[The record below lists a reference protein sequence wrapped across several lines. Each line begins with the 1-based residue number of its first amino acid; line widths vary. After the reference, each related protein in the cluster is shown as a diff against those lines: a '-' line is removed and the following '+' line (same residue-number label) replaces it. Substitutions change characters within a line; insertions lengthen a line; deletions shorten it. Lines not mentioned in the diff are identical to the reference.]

1 MNDPRTRKLT
11 AQGTIVSGGPSW
23 DSWLDSSL
31 AAGVSGTWP
40 TANRAY
46 LFPFRT
52 ERPAIVK
59 QLFWENGAA
68 VSGNVDCGIYTLDGT
83 RIVSTGATA
92 QSGTS
97 TSQVVDITDTLL
109 GPGLYW
115 CALVMDNTTGTVM
128 RSVIAERNVQNYGY
142 LFASASYPL
151 PATITL
157 ATFSGVNF
165 LPHGYGLS
173 LQDVF

>member
-1 MNDPRTRKLT
+1 MIDPRASKLS
-11 AQGTIVSGGPSW
+11 ALGTIVSGGPSW
-23 DSWLDSSL
+23 DSWLDSAL
-31 AAGVSGTWP
+31 AAGSSGTWS

-52 ERPAIVK
+52 DRPAIVK

-83 RIVSTGATA
+83 LIVSTGATA

-97 TSQVVDITDTLL
+97 TSQVVDIADTLL

-115 CALVMDNTTGTVM
+115 CALVLDNTTGTVM
-128 RSVIAERNVQNYGY
+128 RSVVAERNVQNYGY
-142 LFASASYPL
+142 LFAASSYPL

-157 ATFSGVNF
+157 AKHAGINF
-165 LPHGYGLS
+165 LPHGFGLS